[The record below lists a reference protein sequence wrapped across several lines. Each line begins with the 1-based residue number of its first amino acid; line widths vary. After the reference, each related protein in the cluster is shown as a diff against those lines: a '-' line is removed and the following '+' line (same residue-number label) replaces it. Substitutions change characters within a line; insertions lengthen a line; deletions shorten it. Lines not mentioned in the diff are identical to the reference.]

1 MIEVS
6 AAYNYALER
15 DSREDDARGT
25 GRRRL
30 TIREEHIAICKNAG
44 VLRVSVQLFLH
55 VGPSTCTCRV
65 PSVGVVCV

>member
-44 VLRVSVQLFLH
+44 VLRVSGVQLFLH
-55 VGPSTCTCRV
+55 VGSLV
-65 PSVGVVCV
+65 WA

>member
-44 VLRVSVQLFLH
+44 VLRVRVSV
-55 VGPSTCTCRV
+55 
-65 PSVGVVCV
+65 

>member
-25 GRRRL
+25 GRRQL

-55 VGPSTCTCRV
+55 VRV
-65 PSVGVVCV
+65 HVHVGSLVWA